1 MRRPRIS
8 IGLSPMLTKNKF
20 LKRSDTYLFILP
32 AIVLTIGILYPFFLS
47 VYYSLTDYHLGST
60 TLHFVGIRNYLA
72 LFRDASFWKSLELTV
87 GYTAASLVIQIGLG
101 LGGALLLHNEVKGIK
116 IARSLIILPLMMPP
130 VIAAL
135 MWKIIMAPN
144 GILNSLIGLKEFG
157 WLGTNASA
165 LPSLLVI
172 DSWIYTPF
180 VIVILLAGLQSLPQ
194 EPYEAA
200 RLDGG
205 SGWFIFRKLTLPML
219 KPFIFVAALFRTID
233 SLKTFDIVYA
243 TTKGGPGNS
252 TMLLQVKAYFTSFR
266 HYNMG
271 SALAMMLVLWV
282 VVYLMSRVLVKFWA
296 QSSKNALGR

>member
-1 MRRPRIS
+1 MPTRNKSLPRAEA
-8 IGLSPMLTKNKF
+8 
-20 LKRSDTYLFILP
+20 YLFILP
-32 AIVLTIGILYPFFLS
+32 AALLTVGILYPFFLS
-47 VYYSLTDYHLGST
+47 VYYSLTDYRLGGASVG
-60 TLHFVGIRNYLA
+60 FVGIKNYLD
-72 LFRDASFWKSLELTV
+72 LCRDASFWKALELTV
-87 GYTAASLVIQIGLG
+87 GYTAAALVVQIGLG
-101 LGGALLLHNEVKGIK
+101 LGGALLLNNDVKGVQA
-116 IARSLIILPLMMPP
+116 ARSLIILPLMMPP

-144 GILNSLIGLKEFG
+144 GILNSLAGLKAFS

-165 LPSLLVI
+165 LPSMLII

-180 VIVILLAGLQSLPQ
+180 VIVILLAGLRSLPQ

-205 SGWFIFRKLTLPML
+205 SAWFIFRKLTLPML

-243 TTKGGPGNS
+243 TTKGGPGSS
-252 TMLLQVKAYFTSFR
+252 TMLLQVKAYFASFR

-271 SALAMMLVLWV
+271 SALAMMLVLWA
-282 VVYLMSRVLVKFWA
+282 VVYVMSQIFVKLWMK
-296 QSSKNALGR
+296 SSKSAMGR